1 MNFSDFLKEQE
12 VEKQMSQLKIT
23 PQENNTNSIKR
34 RMPKSH
40 PQGYNTGLGNNRQL
54 QTQQHQE
61 IIQNRNMG
69 VPVVERVETV
79 LDSRCVAIDSR
90 DRNRDQFPNSNRFQV
105 QVNPSNTFVGAALYT
120 NFKNIQSIRLVQA
133 ILPDFTG
140 NHAYIVLV
148 IPELQ
153 DTLVGTNDILKK
165 SFAML
170 FPDQVNGDFVNC
182 RVNDMCYCAKTFVP
196 ALANIRTLTLE
207 FYAPDGTLVD
217 FGTDSSLPTAPISTV
232 QNMIVIEIT
241 TVNSNRKVLEAMPIF
256 T

>member
-12 VEKQMSQLKIT
+12 AEKQMSQLKIT
-23 PQENNTNSIKR
+23 PQKNTTNSINRNMRKAR
-34 RMPKSH
+34 PT
-40 PQGYNTGLGNNRQL
+40 GYSSGIGNNHQL

-61 IIQNRNMG
+61 LIQNRNMG
-69 VPVVERVETV
+69 VPVVEKVATM
-79 LDSRCVAIDSR
+79 LDARCVAIDSR
-90 DRNRDQFPNSNRFQV
+90 DRNRDSYPNSNRFQV

-120 NFKNIQSIRLVQA
+120 NFKNIRKIRLVQA

-140 NHAYIVLV
+140 SHAYIILV

-153 DTLVGTNDILKK
+153 DTLVGTNDVLKK

-182 RVNDMCYCAKTFVP
+182 RVADMCYCAKTFTP

-217 FGTDSSLPTAPISTV
+217 FGTDASLPTAPTSTV
-232 QNMIVIEIT
+232 QNMLVLEIT
-241 TVNSNRKVLEAMPIF
+241 TVTSNRKVLEAMPIF